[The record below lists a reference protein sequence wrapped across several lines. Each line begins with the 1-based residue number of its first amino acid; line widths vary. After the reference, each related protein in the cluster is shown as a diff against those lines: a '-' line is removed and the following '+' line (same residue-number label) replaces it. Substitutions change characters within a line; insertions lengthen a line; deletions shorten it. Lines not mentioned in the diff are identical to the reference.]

1 MRDDADLADP
11 TMRMTLESPTGVVHL
26 AAQPPDVRRT
36 ACGHVV
42 SRGWEVCIGAF
53 ATKPVTC
60 NVCRDFERPV
70 DLQPAAAGDA
80 AEAVTATPGT
90 ARAR

>member
-1 MRDDADLADP
+1 
-11 TMRMTLESPTGVVHL
+11 MRMTLESPNGIVHL
-26 AAQPPDVRRT
+26 AARPTDVRRT
-36 ACGHVV
+36 VCGHVV

-60 NVCRDFERPV
+60 SVCSDFERPV
-70 DLQPAAAGDA
+70 DLRPAAGDA
-80 AEAVTATPGT
+80 AEAGTATPAP

>member
-1 MRDDADLADP
+1 
-11 TMRMTLESPTGVVHL
+11 MRMTLESPTGVVHL
-26 AAQPPDVRRT
+26 AARPTEVRRT
-36 ACGHVV
+36 ACGSVV

-80 AEAVTATPGT
+80 AEAGTPTT

>member
-1 MRDDADLADP
+1 
-11 TMRMTLESPTGVVHL
+11 MRMTLESPTGVVHL
-26 AAQPPDVRRT
+26 AARPTEVRRT

-60 NVCRDFERPV
+60 NVCLDLEHPV
-70 DLQPAAAGDA
+70 DLQPAAADDA
-80 AEAVTATPGT
+80 AEAGSSTPAT